1 MCIFSMLQQQTG
13 PSGMCIYKQIHFA
26 GFYHHSQPDLHSLLG
41 CYKTASQE
49 NNFSEM
55 DLL

>member
-1 MCIFSMLQQQTG
+1 MCIFSMLKQQTG

-26 GFYHHSQPDLHSLLG
+26 GSYHHSQSALLV
-41 CYKTASQE
+41 KTAYQE

-55 DLL
+55 DLQ